1 MYGVWQAGRREQ
13 GASGAS
19 SALQHWAEGVQW
31 EAMEQRVLE
40 AVSKLN
46 SSCFPVL
53 LERQIAA
60 AGVPLLGSP
69 LLPFR
74 PCVRAC
80 IPSPLSSL
88 PSPLSPLHLVPA
100 LLLPT
105 SNNSPRTRFQVW
117 CDKFWCRAAKVDD
130 AALVDLGDLALV
142 DLGDHAYNAGPSG
155 VCRHAFV
162 VRRRNTCVTTRS
174 SALCCRRCSSVRT
187 AMPLLCALP
196 CLPPAPASTPTNG
209 NHLLWA
215 CVLLMQHA

>member
-1 MYGVWQAGRREQ
+1 M
-13 GASGAS
+13 
-19 SALQHWAEGVQW
+19 
-31 EAMEQRVLE
+31 LE

-130 AALVDLGDLALV
+130 AALFDLGDLALV

-187 AMPLLCALP
+187 AMPAARSCQHPNQREPPFVGLCSVDAACLTADRRRKNRWANGLGAPRISAHTRSAPTLLPSRTCP
-196 CLPPAPASTPTNG
+196 HPS
-209 NHLLWA
+209 
-215 CVLLMQHA
+215 